1 VSGGVVS
8 APGYQPIVITQVTAS
23 SYSNGASSGFTS
35 ASTTSS
41 TSVNTQQTINTNLN
55 GDKIGIA
62 GNDII
67 THRTTTFNP
76 NVKIVINKKSSP
88 GLLKPNGSTNIAPSE
103 PSEVLE
109 VVKEEEG
116 GNSTTFILIAGVI
129 VVLIFVALFV
139 AKTVLAKKVVVAHQ
153 RAAELQ

>member
-1 VSGGVVS
+1 
-8 APGYQPIVITQVTAS
+8 VITKVTAS
-23 SYSNGASSGFTS
+23 SYSNGASTGFTTTT
-35 ASTTSS
+35 TTSN
-41 TSVNTQQTINTNLN
+41 VNTQQAVNTNLN

-88 GLLKPNGSTNIAPSE
+88 GLLKPNGSTSIATPSE

-109 VVKEEEG
+109 VVQDEEES
-116 GNSTTFILIAGVI
+116 NSTTFILIAGVI
-129 VVLIFVALFV
+129 IVLIFVALYV

-153 RAAELQ
+153 RAAELQAAKVKSFQTE

>member
-1 VSGGVVS
+1 MSGGVVS

-103 PSEVLE
+103 PSEVL
-109 VVKEEEG
+109 KEEEG